1 MPCDKR
7 RIGDEYR
14 CARCR
19 TRWDINDPEP
29 PPCGAEMSAPVPPG
43 AGYVTRTDAAGHAH
57 VVRKTTLTDRF
68 RALSKRLRDT
78 AKDVPIPRSIMDD
91 LDDMIEEV
99 KLLDD
104 ERQRARANAR
114 GGEGA
119 NVTPLRRG

>member
-1 MPCDKR
+1 MQCDKR
-7 RIGDEYR
+7 RIGDEYH
-14 CARCR
+14 CPRCR

-29 PPCGAEMSAPVPPG
+29 PPCEAEQPKLV
-43 AGYVTRTDAAGHAH
+43 
-57 VVRKTTLTDRF
+57 TLTDRL
-68 RALSKRLRDT
+68 RTLSKRLRDV
-78 AKDVPIPRSIMDD
+78 AKDAPVPRSIMDD

-119 NVTPLRRG
+119 NITPFRGG

>member
-1 MPCDKR
+1 MSSEACSKR
-7 RIGDEYR
+7 RMGDEYY
-14 CARCR
+14 CQRCR

-29 PPCGAEMSAPVPPG
+29 PACDAEQQKPV
-43 AGYVTRTDAAGHAH
+43 
-57 VVRKTTLTDRF
+57 TLTERL

-78 AKDVPIPRSIMDD
+78 AKDVPISRAITDD
-91 LDDMIEEV
+91 LDDMTEEV

-114 GGEGA
+114 GGAGE